1 VAKVGSMAD
10 HCRLLEP
17 DSGGDE
23 RSRGVT
29 EAGWAR
35 RVFLCKGGSCLDI
48 SEGGGRGRPPD
59 SRRDGGAAFS
69 ERVTGAKVDPGQY
82 CPNCSMKLRES
93 RCKLKCP
100 QCGFYLS
107 CSDFY

>member
-1 VAKVGSMAD
+1 MDVNES
-10 HCRLLEP
+10 
-17 DSGGDE
+17 
-23 RSRGVT
+23 
-29 EAGWAR
+29 
-35 RVFLCKGGSCLDI
+35 
-48 SEGGGRGRPPD
+48 GGRGRPSD
-59 SRRDGGAAFS
+59 SGATLS
-69 ERVTGAKVDPGQY
+69 ESGMGAKADPGQY